1 MEFKKIQLNGFKSFA
16 DKTNFL
22 IEEGLTGIVGPNGCG
37 KSNIVE
43 SLRWVMGETSAKSMR
58 GSGMEDVIF
67 SGTSNK
73 TSKNIAEVSIEVENK
88 NNEGPVQYRE
98 LEEISVRRKIEKDKG
113 SKFYIND
120 KEVRARDA
128 QMFFADLSTGAHS
141 PSMISQGRIGALVTA
156 KPTDRRAI
164 LEEANKNL
172 QKFLVNEGFNV
183 DFEKCI
189 KNEEIEDFV
198 LNDRIDGVKKYKVNA
213 TPTIII
219 NDEKFEKSL
228 NYKNL
233 KKALEK
239 LI

>member
-1 MEFKKIQLNGFKSFA
+1 MKKFFILIVIFLSTISKISA
-16 DKTNFL
+16 DEIKR
-22 IEEGLTGIVGPNGCG
+22 ISVGNVDA
-37 KSNIVE
+37 KITIIAFE
-43 SLRWVMGETSAKSMR
+43 SLTCSHCANFHK
-58 GSGMEDVIF
+58 DVYPQLKKEYLDT
-67 SGTSNK
+67 GL
-73 TSKNIAEVSIEVENK
+73 A
-88 NNEGPVQYRE
+88 
-98 LEEISVRRKIEKDKG
+98 KIEFRHFPLDIAAFNASKVSQCKNDGDSSILNSLFANQQKWVKG
-113 SKFYIND
+113 NS
-120 KEVRARDA
+120 V
-128 QMFFADLSTGAHS
+128 
-141 PSMISQGRIGALVTA
+141 
-156 KPTDRRAI
+156 
-164 LEEANKNL
+164 EEANKNL